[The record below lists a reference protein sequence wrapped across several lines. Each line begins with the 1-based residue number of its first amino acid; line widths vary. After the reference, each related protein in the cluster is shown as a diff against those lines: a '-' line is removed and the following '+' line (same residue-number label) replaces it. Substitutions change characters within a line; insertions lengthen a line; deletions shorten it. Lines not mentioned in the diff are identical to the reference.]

1 MARPIP
7 NTTYVGLK
15 PEAEYFL
22 KENKA
27 IIATTYTGYLDDEGE
42 IAFCIYKTYDG
53 NAFAEVFQQEIWE
66 YGPNIFTCLIDLRK
80 PTELLFKWTKE
91 EMER

>member
-1 MARPIP
+1 LVNFTPLGV
-7 NTTYVGLK
+7 TTQESPAFTHG
-15 PEAEYFL
+15 ECQ
-22 KENKA
+22 
-27 IIATTYTGYLDDEGE
+27 TGYLDDEGE